1 MVELTQ
7 SYVEFQSLQM
17 LSPVMQL
24 KYSHKHLM
32 DSQGRVIINMTWF
45 NYKMCLMVTSNGG
58 EKSQKLLST

>member
-7 SYVEFQSLQM
+7 SYVEFQSLLM

-24 KYSHKHLM
+24 KCSHKHLM

-45 NYKMCLMVTSNGG
+45 HYKMCLMVTSTGG
-58 EKSQKLLST
+58 AKPQKLLSA

>member
-24 KYSHKHLM
+24 KCSHKLLM
-32 DSQGRVIINMTWF
+32 DSQGRVIINMMWF
-45 NYKMCLMVTSNGG
+45 NYKMCLMVTSTGG
-58 EKSQKLLST
+58 AKPQKLLSA